1 MHTGRILIAG
11 ANRLDALDLQ
21 QRISRMG
28 HLVLAIAG
36 SSDEALHLAAV
47 RRPDVVVM
55 DIRLPGLIDGIQAG
69 TQIWTQLGIPVIY
82 VSEHFLEG
90 RLQRLWPTSLA
101 GLLSKHTKASD
112 LHHAIEEM
120 LGRRTP
126 PLPDPTPHRSEG
138 RGTSPSHQN

>member
-1 MHTGRILIAG
+1 MSTGRILIAG

-28 HLVLAIAG
+28 HLVLAVANSG
-36 SSDEALHLAAV
+36 DEAIHLAAV

-55 DIRLPGLIDGIQAG
+55 DIRLLGRIDGIQAG
-69 TQIWTQLGIPVIY
+69 TQIWTQLGNPVIS

-90 RLQRLWPTSLA
+90 RLERLWPTSLA
-101 GLLSKHTKASD
+101 GLLSEHTTAGD

-120 LGRRTP
+120 LGRRAP
-126 PLPDPTPHRSEG
+126 PLADPIPHRSEG
-138 RGTSPSHQN
+138 RGTPPSHQN